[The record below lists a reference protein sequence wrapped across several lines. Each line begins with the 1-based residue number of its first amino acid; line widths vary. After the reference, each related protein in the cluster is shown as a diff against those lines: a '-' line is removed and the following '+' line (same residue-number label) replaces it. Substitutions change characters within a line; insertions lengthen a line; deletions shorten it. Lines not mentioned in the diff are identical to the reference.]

1 MNKMKRIIRD
11 IVRQQI
17 EFVTKSKNKSN
28 KNYIRKFT
36 YQQLI
41 ITEDGIGRNN

>member
-1 MNKMKRIIRD
+1 MSKLQKIIKD

-17 EFVTKSKNKSN
+17 EFADKKNKSN
-28 KNYIRKFT
+28 DKTYIRQLT

-41 ITEDGIGRNN
+41 ITEDFVGRQ